1 MKRILIHAGLGALVV
16 LNLLAGR
23 ASAQSAPANLTKA
36 LQSALAKNAA
46 HAREWL
52 DQKDFKS
59 LAQSAGSLQLLADLL
74 KSRSDDAAWQAA
86 TAQIAAAVGDVQSAA
101 RGEDAAKCVA
111 ALDALD
117 KSIAL
122 VQASSPGGKPLPAP
136 RGPATRSLML
146 AMGGILGDAKIDLIK
161 GDVAE
166 AKSQALVLSEVGKL
180 VSNSRSG
187 EPWTTRAG
195 AFTDAALAAANA
207 PETDP
212 QKVRQLLRGIS
223 QRCDACHE
231 MRGAGR

>member
-1 MKRILIHAGLGALVV
+1 MRTLFLWAAIVLLVFSSQLSADEAAVAAALRGAL
-16 LNLLAGR
+16 
-23 ASAQSAPANLTKA
+23 T
-36 LQSALAKNAA
+36 KNAA

-59 LAQSAGSLQLLADLL
+59 LAQSAGSLQLLVDIL
-74 KSRSDDAAWQAA
+74 KSRSDDATWQAA
-86 TAQIAAAVGDVQSAA
+86 TGKIAAAVGDVQAAA
-101 RGEDAAKCVA
+101 RAEDAARCLA
-111 ALDALD
+111 AVDALD
-117 KSIAL
+117 KSIAAT
-122 VQASSPGGKPLPAP
+122 QSSAVGGKPFPAP

-146 AMGGILGDAKIDLIK
+146 AMGGIMGDAKIALIK
-161 GDVAE
+161 GDVAS

-195 AFTDAALAAANA
+195 AFNDAALAAANS

-231 MRGAGR
+231 MRGAAR